1 MEISRGML
9 RRSKPDSTLDRFW
22 PPLRDLLGLLEA
34 TPAGLGFRRGEPA
47 TAPPWRDMFSMAA
60 ASLYLPFLPMLPTQI
75 PLNIFLSDI
84 SQISVPGENVDPALL
99 HKPKR

>member
-1 MEISRGML
+1 
-9 RRSKPDSTLDRFW
+9 
-22 PPLRDLLGLLEA
+22 
-34 TPAGLGFRRGEPA
+34 
-47 TAPPWRDMFSMAA
+47 MAA
-60 ASLYLPFLPMLPTQI
+60 ASLYPPFLPMLPTQI